1 MANGVVCP
9 HCKTDLEGKIKRGDI
24 IDCPQC
30 YRRFNVTNVDLER
43 YKKSQVKPVAVN
55 IAGSEPVLQQKKKM
69 PKWAIL
75 LIAFFGLG
83 LLGNI
88 IGGTRNNNS
97 SGANSETSA
106 TPVADSTTPKKE
118 EAKAKDD
125 DSKYFSSWD
134 GSNRELVYF
143 VKQNMKDPD
152 SFEHVETRFNDNGS
166 SYDILMKYRG
176 KNSFN
181 ATVTQAVTAHFDKTT
196 RQLSNV
202 EEVK

>member
-9 HCKTDLEGKIKRGDI
+9 HCKSELEGKVKRGDI
-24 IDCPQC
+24 VDCPEC
-30 YRRFNVTNVDLER
+30 GRTFNISAIDLER
-43 YKKSQVKPVAVN
+43 YKKLQTAPVAVDT
-55 IAGSEPVLQQKKKM
+55 ASTEPVKQKKKL
-69 PKWAIL
+69 PTWAIL

-88 IGGTRNNNS
+88 VGGSRNDNS